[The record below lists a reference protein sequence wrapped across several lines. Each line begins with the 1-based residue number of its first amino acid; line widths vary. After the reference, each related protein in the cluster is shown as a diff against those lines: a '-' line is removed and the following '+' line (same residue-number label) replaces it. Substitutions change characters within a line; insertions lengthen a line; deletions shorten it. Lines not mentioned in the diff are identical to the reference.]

1 MGQQG
6 EYGNQTLAPFESFT
20 EWLGG
25 RLQNDIRWFDSNM
38 ILFQVSGPVG
48 KDTGL

>member
-6 EYGNQTLAPFESFT
+6 EYGNQTLAPFES
-20 EWLGG
+20 LAKRQGI
-25 RLQNDIRWFDSNM
+25 RLQNEYRRFESYM